1 MSHSRKQQMTARL
14 IECFDPTLI
23 DVRDDSHKHA
33 GHAGVQG
40 SAGETHFHIRLESI
54 AFEDLPLLS
63 RHRLVNECLQSF
75 FDEGLHALSLDLK
88 SPKSL

>member
-1 MSHSRKQQMTARL
+1 MPHTRKQKMIASL
-14 IECFDPTLI
+14 IECFNPTLI

-40 SAGETHFHIRLESI
+40 SAGETHFHIRMESI
-54 AFEDLPLLS
+54 AFEGLSLLN
-63 RHRLVNECLQSF
+63 RHRLVNECLQAL

-88 SPKSL
+88 SPKSS